1 VAVEVTTVDAGPA
14 RAHGHSRGNAA
25 RVAFDDHHRPD
36 PALIGDCVHCG
47 FCLPACPTYLLWGE
61 EMDSPRGRILL
72 MDLAERGEIGM
83 DSEVVRHWDA
93 CLGCMA
99 CVDACP
105 SGVQYNRLIEQ
116 VRPQIER
123 RFARDWRSRAGRA
136 ALFAVLPY
144 PRRMRTIAT
153 AVALAQAFGL
163 RRMLHVAPLHRLVPR
178 TLRRLDDMAPDLSLD
193 DLKERT
199 PRRLAPPATRL
210 HRVAL
215 LTGCVQD
222 AFFSRVNSATARVLA
237 AHGCEVLTPPMQSCC
252 GALEIHA
259 GREAPALERVRTL
272 VAQMERLRVDL
283 VVVNS
288 AGCGSA
294 MKEYGQLLADDPV
307 WGERAAAFSVKVRD
321 VMEVLAT
328 LEVQRPAKLHPVPAR
343 VAYHDACHL
352 AHAQGIRV
360 QPRTVL
366 RRIPELELIDIVE
379 SDVCCGS
386 AGIYNLVA
394 PRAADDLGNRKAANV
409 TASGADL
416 LTAGNGGCLLQISAA
431 LRRSGRPL
439 PTLHPVELVD
449 ASIRGMPVAMLRG
462 TASRSAIK

>member
-1 VAVEVTTVDAGPA
+1 MGAGPPRTYGRPRDDA
-14 RAHGHSRGNAA
+14 ASR
-25 RVAFDDHHRPD
+25 AFDDHHPPD
-36 PALIGDCVHCG
+36 AALIADCVHCG

-72 MDLAERGEIGM
+72 MDLAARGEVGM
-83 DSEVVRHWDA
+83 DADVVRHWDA

-136 ALFAVLPY
+136 ALFTVLPY
-144 PRRMRTIAT
+144 PRRMRSLAKVVAMTQ
-153 AVALAQAFGL
+153 AVGFRRTMQSPVL
-163 RRMLHVAPLHRLVPR
+163 RHLVPR
-178 TLRRLDDMAPDLSLD
+178 TLRRLDDMAPDLHLT
-193 DLKERT
+193 DLKVRT
-199 PRRLAPPATRL
+199 PRRLTPQGPAAM
-210 HRVAL
+210 RVAL

-222 AFFSRVNSATARVLA
+222 AFFRHVNIATARVLA
-237 AHGCEVLTPPMQSCC
+237 AHGCEVLVPPMQSCC
-252 GALEIHA
+252 GALEVHA
-259 GREAPALERVRTL
+259 GREEPALQRMREL
-272 VAQMERLRVDL
+272 IAQMERLHVDH

-294 MKEYGQLLADDPV
+294 MKEYGKFLADDPA
-307 WGERAAAFSVKVRD
+307 WSERAAGFAAKVRD
-321 VMEVLAT
+321 VMELLAE
-328 LEVQRPAKLHPVPAR
+328 LDVQPPARLQPLASR

-352 AHAQGIRV
+352 AHAQGVRA

-366 RRIPELELIDIVE
+366 RRIPDLDLVDITE

-394 PRAADDLGNRKAANV
+394 PKAADDLGDRKAANV
-409 TASGADL
+409 AASGADL
-416 LTAGNGGCLLQISAA
+416 LTAGNGGCLLQIQAA
-431 LRRSGRPL
+431 LRRSGHPL
-439 PTLHPVELVD
+439 PVVHPVELLD
-449 ASIRGMPVAMLRG
+449 ASLRGVPAAMLRDG
-462 TASRSAIK
+462 ALR